1 MSVPKPWT
9 NIVINESENNF
20 TVEVWGRKYTFNGS
34 IFPSSIISQDEE
46 LLFSPMKLSLFFGN
60 IPKDIYN
67 CKYVVTKSSDEQV
80 TVNCAALCENLV
92 INSAITIEYD
102 GYIDCKFNCVP
113 FGVWNVI
120 SDKKDGEYAKLS
132 KASVIVQMNKKTA
145 SLLHYWPNGKDSV
158 RTEPYV
164 VPSGEFKEMSLPFKP
179 CLWIGNENCGLNIC
193 MESDENIE
201 TKEPCI
207 NTRVKDDYNEV
218 EITLLDNTPKLWQ
231 NRDEDYVMP
240 MEPICYDV
248 IFHATPVK
256 RIDEEFENDWK
267 PYHINNYDVDFEKVA
282 KLGAKWVI
290 FHESWTMIQ
299 NYCKPFDEKGLIES
313 VKKCHSLGM
322 KTMVYFGYE
331 YSTAMEEWQKNSNNY
346 CNKNEKGNFT
356 GGWTRQNLY
365 QKDFIVCY
373 KSGYSDEM
381 LQSVRNVMDKYG
393 IDGIY
398 TDQTYVPWGC
408 ANEKHDCGYRYA
420 DGNMHITYPIK
431 AVREHVKKLFK
442 EVHMRGG
449 IVDAHQSS
457 CCLMPT
463 LSFCDSYYDGE
474 NLQERLSENL
484 EEFLDMEAFRCEFMG
499 RNYGLVSNFVTALK
513 PPEYD
518 MRNLLSITLIHNV
531 IARPINMEY
540 LEIVAKIWKS
550 KEALDMKGASWKPY
564 WEENSSVKT
573 ADKNV
578 YISSFEK
585 DDKILAFVS
594 QFDSREKE
602 IEITLPKQFKK
613 AVEMFDNQ
621 MLAIN
626 NEVLRCKL
634 KNKTAYMILIEK

>member
-1 MSVPKPWT
+1 
-9 NIVINESENNF
+9 
-20 TVEVWGRKYTFNGS
+20 
-34 IFPSSIISQDEE
+34 
-46 LLFSPMKLSLFFGN
+46 
-60 IPKDIYN
+60 
-67 CKYVVTKSSDEQV
+67 
-80 TVNCAALCENLV
+80 
-92 INSAITIEYD
+92 
-102 GYIDCKFNCVP
+102 
-113 FGVWNVI
+113 
-120 SDKKDGEYAKLS
+120 
-132 KASVIVQMNKKTA
+132 
-145 SLLHYWPNGKDSV
+145 
-158 RTEPYV
+158 
-164 VPSGEFKEMSLPFKP
+164 
-179 CLWIGNENCGLNIC
+179 
-193 MESDENIE
+193 
-201 TKEPCI
+201 
-207 NTRVKDDYNEV
+207 
-218 EITLLDNTPKLWQ
+218 
-231 NRDEDYVMP
+231 
-240 MEPICYDV
+240 
-248 IFHATPVK
+248 
-256 RIDEEFENDWK
+256 
-267 PYHINNYDVDFEKVA
+267 
-282 KLGAKWVI
+282 
-290 FHESWTMIQ
+290 
-299 NYCKPFDEKGLIES
+299 
-313 VKKCHSLGM
+313 
-322 KTMVYFGYE
+322 
-331 YSTAMEEWQKNSNNY
+331 MEEWQKNSNNY

-585 DDKILAFVS
+585 DDKILTFVS